1 MPCAARPPRP
11 CRPRPR
17 DIPGMI
23 YGVTPDDEILMTALR
38 EGPLLPR
45 IFAHAERAYPRE
57 CCGMIHRSGILRIC
71 DNAIDRLH
79 AADPESFP
87 RSSRDGYAFDV
98 DDLRFLAESL
108 DTSDPVRVVYHAHP
122 DSGSAL
128 SQADIAAALIDGLH
142 VYPTLMHLVIAVS
155 KGRAV
160 EAALHEPAPGG
171 FIQCGRF
178 FPR

>member
-1 MPCAARPPRP
+1 
-11 CRPRPR
+11 
-17 DIPGMI
+17 MI
-23 YGVTPDDEILMTALR
+23 SGVTPDDEKFMAALR
-38 EGPLLPR
+38 EGALLPR
-45 IFAHAERAYPRE
+45 IFAHAERQYPRE

-87 RSSRDGYAFDV
+87 RSSRNGYAFDF
-98 DDLRFLAESL
+98 DDLRCLVESL
-108 DTSDPVRVVYHAHP
+108 DTPDPVRVVYHAHP

-128 SQADIAAALIDGLH
+128 SQADIAAALIDGVH

-155 KGRAV
+155 KGRAI
-160 EAALHEPAPGG
+160 EAGLHEPAPGG
-171 FIQCGRF
+171 YIERARF